1 MLIISTY
8 FDIAFIPFVFV
19 WINIFITNHFYRTF
33 KWWVLCLAAVVI
45 VSASAFVIPESN
57 ECEINIITSRSN
69 SEIFSLIFS
78 CLIYCAIIWN
88 SLGNNKIVNYILRL
102 FLIVSSLFLYFGI
115 TYFIL
120 FPFIELI
127 MLGMIILKVKDRS
140 QEYIFVFFVSYVS
153 IMVLSI
159 IAMANVNWKGY
170 LPDLRGQKIL
180 CIINDRDGN
189 HYNIRGIDMPYEDRI
204 LKTIENKPDGIY
216 YFYLDSLA
224 AYSFSRTS
232 LKDLVLYDEG
242 DGWLCREQKN
252 KRNSSRIMVIKEN
265 GKCIINK

>member
-8 FDIAFIPFVFV
+8 FDIAYIPFVFV
-19 WINIFITNHFYRTF
+19 WINIFITNHFYRTI
-33 KWWVLCLAAVVI
+33 KWWFLCLAVVVI
-45 VSASAFVIPESN
+45 VSVSVFVIPESN
-57 ECEINIITSRSN
+57 ECEINIITNRSN

-78 CLIYCAIIWN
+78 CLIYCLIIWH
-88 SLGNNKIVNYILRL
+88 SLDNNEILNNILRV

-189 HYNIRGIDMPYEDRI
+189 HYNIRGIDRPYKERV

-252 KRNSSRIMVIKEN
+252 KINSSRIMVIKEN
-265 GKCIINK
+265 GKCNFNK